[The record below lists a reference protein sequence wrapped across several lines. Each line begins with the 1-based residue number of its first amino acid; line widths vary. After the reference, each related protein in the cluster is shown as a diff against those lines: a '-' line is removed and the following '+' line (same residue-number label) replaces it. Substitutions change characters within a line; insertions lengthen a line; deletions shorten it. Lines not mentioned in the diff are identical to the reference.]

1 MWNEINA
8 IAGCI
13 CILLLV
19 YCLFKIR
26 RVNKKL
32 TEVEEELQ
40 KRSFNYEI
48 FVDKLRD
55 NFENNVKYTS
65 WAIKDCK
72 ERLEE
77 HSKIIETQ
85 GFWKEKTLLI
95 LEEHSKIIEAQGKEI
110 ENLKQEINKT

>member
-1 MWNEINA
+1 MWNEINT

-19 YCLFKIR
+19 YCLR

-77 HSKIIETQ
+77 HSKIIE
-85 GFWKEKTLLI
+85 
-95 LEEHSKIIEAQGKEI
+95 AQGKEI
-110 ENLKQEINKT
+110 ENLKQEINKA